1 MLSSLFPGRRITS
14 ATPPRAALQGGPSA
28 FLQDAAYITGTSLF
42 AALSVVPP
50 VVSLMVLSVGET
62 TAVVRSAAGGRVE
75 RPYPAGGWSFRS
87 VGAVG
92 AIVVSPTDRHGAG
105 ADAAAW

>member
-1 MLSSLFPGRRITS
+1 VLSSLFPGRRITS

-42 AALSVVPP
+42 LSASLSVVP
-50 VVSLMVLSVGET
+50 SVGET
-62 TAVVRSAAGGRVE
+62 TVVAHPAARGRLR
-75 RPYPAGGWSFRS
+75 RPYPAGGWPFRS

-92 AIVVSPTDRHGAG
+92 AIVVSPTDRHGTG
-105 ADAAAW
+105 GDAAAR